1 MAVKEWM
8 EPTSLT
14 EVRSFLGL
22 CSYCR
27 KFVKDFAAIAKP
39 LHNLTTKSQFKW
51 TDECQTS
58 FDKLKQ
64 VLTSGPL
71 LAHPDFSKQF
81 ILDTDASDKA
91 IGAVLPQV
99 IDGRERVCAYSSHP

>member
-1 MAVKEWM
+1 LGHLVSSDGISTSPDKIKAVKEWK
-8 EPTSLT
+8 EPTSIT

-22 CSYCR
+22 CYR

-39 LHNLTTKSQFKW
+39 LHDLTTKSQFKW

-64 VLTSGPL
+64 VLTTGPL
-71 LAHPDFSKQF
+71 LAHPDFSKR
-81 ILDTDASDKA
+81 K
-91 IGAVLPQV
+91 
-99 IDGRERVCAYSSHP
+99 